1 MTYLPEESPDLVN
14 SDKDEKLI
22 DIKNLTIR
30 TVKGQVLVNNI
41 TLDIEKGE
49 ILGVVGESSSGKSL
63 TAKAIL
69 HLLPENLEWEAEKFQ
84 VMGHDYLKEDEQK
97 IRSFIGEKVGY
108 IPQNTGEYLHPMIK
122 IKNQIADGH
131 LLYTKT
137 TFEEALK
144 RAAKLVSAVGI
155 RDTDRL
161 LNSYPWQLSGGM
173 KQRVNIAMALMN
185 KPKLIIADE
194 PTAALDSTVQRQVID
209 LFKVVNQAY
218 DTSVLMISHDIGLI
232 KSYCERI
239 MVVYAGKIME
249 EADRDDLF
257 NNPKHPYTKALINVI
272 PSVNIKKNVR
282 LQEIKG
288 NVPDMRVPV
297 KGCVF
302 KNRCPYRE
310 EICDTE
316 VEDKIINGNHI
327 YKCHFDL

>member
-1 MTYLPEESPDLVN
+1 MNCLSKENPD
-14 SDKDEKLI
+14 EILI
-22 DIKNLTIR
+22 DIKNLTVR
-30 TVKGQVLVNNI
+30 TTAGRVLIDKV
-41 TLDIEKGE
+41 TLDMEEGE

-63 TAKAIL
+63 TSKTIL
-69 HLLPENLEWEAEKFQ
+69 NLLPENLEWEADKFL
-84 VMGHDYLKEDEQK
+84 VMGHDYLEADENE

-108 IPQNTGEYLHPMIK
+108 IPQNNGEYLHPMIK

-131 LLYTKT
+131 MLYTDT
-137 TFEEALK
+137 TFDEAIE
-144 RAAKLVSAVGI
+144 RAAKLVKAVGI

-185 KPKLIIADE
+185 KPKFIVADE

-209 LFKVVNQAY
+209 LFKVVNEAY
-218 DTSVLMISHDIGLI
+218 NTSVLMISHDLGLI

-239 MVVYAGKIME
+239 MVVYAGQIME
-249 EADRDDLF
+249 EADKEELF
-257 NNPKHPYTKALINVI
+257 SNPKHPYTKALIKVI

-288 NVPDMRVPV
+288 NIPDMRTPI

-302 KNRCPYRE
+302 KDRCPYRQ

-316 VEDKIINGNHI
+316 VEDKIIKETHL
-327 YKCHFDL
+327 YKCHLDL

>member
-1 MTYLPEESPDLVN
+1 MNCLPKENPDLTN
-14 SDKDEKLI
+14 LNQDGKLI
-22 DIKNLTIR
+22 DIKNLTIK
-30 TVKGQVLVNNI
+30 TTGGQVLIKNI
-41 TLDIEKGE
+41 TLDMEKGE

-69 HLLPENLEWEAEKFQ
+69 HLLPESLEWEAEKFQ
-84 VMGHDYLKEDEQK
+84 VLGRDYLLEEEQK

-131 LLYTKT
+131 MLYTKT
-137 TFEEALK
+137 TFEEALL
-144 RAAKLVSAVGI
+144 RASKLVNAVGI
-155 RDTDRL
+155 RDTERL

-185 KPKLIIADE
+185 KPRFIIADE

-218 DTSVLMISHDIGLI
+218 NTSVLMISHDIGLI

-239 MVVYAGKIME
+239 MVVYAGEIME
-249 EADRDDLF
+249 EADRDTLF

-272 PSVNIKKNVR
+272 PSVNIKKNER

-288 NVPDMRVPV
+288 NIPDTRTTIT
-297 KGCVF
+297 GCVF
-302 KNRCPYRE
+302 KDRCPYRQ
-310 EICDTE
+310 EICDTK
-316 VEDKIINGNHI
+316 VEDKIINGNHH

>member
-1 MTYLPEESPDLVN
+1 MNCLPKENPDLTN
-14 SDKDEKLI
+14 LNEDGKLI
-22 DIKNLTIR
+22 DIKNLTIK
-30 TVKGQVLVNNI
+30 TTSGQVLIKNI
-41 TLDIEKGE
+41 TLDMEKGE

-84 VMGHDYLKEDEQK
+84 VLGRDYLLEDEQK

-131 LLYTKT
+131 MLYTKT
-137 TFEEALK
+137 TFEEALL
-144 RAAKLVSAVGI
+144 RASKLVSAVGI

-185 KPKLIIADE
+185 KPRFIIADE
-194 PTAALDSTVQRQVID
+194 PTAALDSTVQRQVVD

-218 DTSVLMISHDIGLI
+218 NTSVLMISHDIGLI

-239 MVVYAGKIME
+239 MVVYAGEIME
-249 EADRDDLF
+249 EADRDTLF

-288 NVPDMRVPV
+288 NIPDTRTTII
-297 KGCVF
+297 GCVF
-302 KNRCPYRE
+302 KDRCPYRQ
-310 EICDTE
+310 EICDTK
-316 VEDKIINGNHI
+316 VEDKIINGNHH